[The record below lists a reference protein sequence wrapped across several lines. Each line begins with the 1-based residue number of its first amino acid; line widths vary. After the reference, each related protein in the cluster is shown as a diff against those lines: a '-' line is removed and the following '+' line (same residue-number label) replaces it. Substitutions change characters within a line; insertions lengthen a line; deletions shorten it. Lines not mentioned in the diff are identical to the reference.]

1 MTDVSQH
8 WPYPTLAVRG
18 SAQADSDGQHQMCA
32 CGNDSHSADWCHA
45 DRTGRLSFGTSG
57 SSDPAEFAVCP
68 VCGRVY
74 SKAALLDPTDEGVPA
89 VARYDANSRPFLTA
103 LAQYDREAWQAPE
116 RDRRRKPVWS
126 EDSLYQTSVHAQDP
140 SLGRVG
146 IVLEALG
153 AAANLAADYERVD
166 VAVAYASAEGVR
178 LLDEKLSGPNWS
190 GARKRF
196 LVSLDFGFTQPKALV
211 RLSELSNA
219 EVRIPNGRAVL
230 ASATLRPPSAF
241 HAKVFVFGVDELPR
255 MRALVVGS
263 ANLTASALTTGAEVV
278 TTQSWSQR
286 GFPRAAWSH
295 LEKAQPVLKWF
306 EDTWKGADRLDDVLQ
321 EYRIRRRSLPK
332 PARIR
337 EDKTPA
343 TRGYVASLESHEI
356 RGNLPVQLAAAKE
369 LWVDA
374 SSIIMNR
381 KNQPGTQLNTPRG
394 TRVFFG
400 IGAEKVPEKTTFE
413 PIYIRVAGH
422 AYVER
427 TIRFNTN
434 GMDVIN
440 LPIPW
445 QNGVD
450 AYDGTFL
457 IFTRETPDAVGRRR
471 FTLTVTNVAD
481 INDRIASAANSIEL
495 SMKGGRRYGL
505 LF

>member
-1 MTDVSQH
+1 
-8 WPYPTLAVRG
+8 
-18 SAQADSDGQHQMCA
+18 
-32 CGNDSHSADWCHA
+32 
-45 DRTGRLSFGTSG
+45 
-57 SSDPAEFAVCP
+57 
-68 VCGRVY
+68 
-74 SKAALLDPTDEGVPA
+74 
-89 VARYDANSRPFLTA
+89 
-103 LAQYDREAWQAPE
+103 
-116 RDRRRKPVWS
+116 
-126 EDSLYQTSVHAQDP
+126 VHAQDP

>member
-1 MTDVSQH
+1 MTDAPQD
-8 WPYPTLAVRG
+8 WPYPTRSVRG
-18 SAQADSDGQHQMCA
+18 SAQVDSDGENQTCA
-32 CGNDSHSADWCHA
+32 CGNDSHSEDWRHA
-45 DRTGRLSFGTSG
+45 DRTGRLSFDASG
-57 SSDPAEFAVCP
+57 SSDPAEYAVCP

-74 SKAALLDPTDEGVPA
+74 SNAELFNPVDGEVPA
-89 VARYDANSRPFLTA
+89 TARYVVHSRPFMAA
-103 LAQYDREAWQAPE
+103 LAQYNREAYKAPG
-116 RDRRRKPVWS
+116 DKPMQKRVWS
-126 EDSLYQTSVHAQDP
+126 EGSHYQTSVHPQDP
-140 SLGRVG
+140 SVGRVG
-146 IVLEALG
+146 IVLEAIG
-153 AAANLAADYERVD
+153 TAAQLASDYERVD

-178 LLDEKLSGPNWS
+178 LLDEKLSGPNWI

-196 LVSLDFGFTQPKALV
+196 LVSLDFGFTQPAALI

-219 EVRIPNGRAVL
+219 EVRVPNGRAVL

-241 HAKVFVFGVDELPR
+241 HAKVFIFGLDELPYL
-255 MRALVVGS
+255 RALVVGS

-286 GFPRAAWSH
+286 GFPPAAWRH
-295 LEKAQPVLKWF
+295 LKKAQPVLDWF
-306 EDTWKGADRLDDVLQ
+306 EDTWKDADLLENVLDD
-321 EYRIRRRSLPK
+321 YRVRRRALPK

-337 EDKTPA
+337 EDKTQA
-343 TRGYVASLESHEI
+343 TRRYLASLESHEI
-356 RGNLPVQLAAAKE
+356 SGDLPVQLAAAKE

-374 SSIIMNR
+374 SSVIKNR
-381 KNQPGTQLNTPRG
+381 KNQPGTQLNTPKG

-400 IGAEKVPEKTTFE
+400 IDAAKVPEKTTFE
-413 PIYIRVAGH
+413 PIDIRVAGYTY
-422 AYVER
+422 AER

-450 AYDGTFL
+450 TYKGTFL
-457 IFTRETPDAVGRRR
+457 VFTRELPDAAGRRR
-471 FTLTVTNVAD
+471 FTLTVTNASD
-481 INDRIASAANSIEL
+481 IGDRIASAANSIEL